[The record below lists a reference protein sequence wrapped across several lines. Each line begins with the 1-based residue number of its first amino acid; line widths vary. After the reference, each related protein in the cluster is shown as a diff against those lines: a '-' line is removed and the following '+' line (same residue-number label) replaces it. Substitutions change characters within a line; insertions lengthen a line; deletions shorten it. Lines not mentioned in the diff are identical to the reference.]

1 MVFLQMFKSVIIQK
15 IISHALQNLDLSGFK
30 KLTDLVKKQINQE
43 QAGLLI
49 L

>member
-1 MVFLQMFKSVIIQK
+1 MFKSVIIQK
-15 IISHALQNLDLSGFK
+15 ITSHALQNLDLSDFK
-30 KLTDLVKKQINQE
+30 KLTDPVKKQINQE